1 MRVRTPSRHC
11 CCADWGFRVQ
21 ETHGEKNGEPKVLRH
36 TVLPP
41 LPMCEKSSQG
51 QTEIPEEIHT
61 WKGSIFSVFS
71 NKVANWEGSGYGA
84 LLQTPSVL
92 FPALSSDEG
101 CDSFMSYSSQT
112 AHIAILVCLTID
124 VILSCSARAP
134 ACMNPGIAR
143 PKASSPPLTLMHM
156 RCMSQVHMLRQSARN
171 STRPGRCARA
181 RLQA

>member
-11 CCADWGFRVQ
+11 CCADWGCHVQ

-84 LLQTPSVL
+84 LLQTPSVP
-92 FPALSSDEG
+92 FPALSFNEE
-101 CDSFMSYSSQT
+101 CDSLMFCSNQT
-112 AHIAILVCLTID
+112 ADTAILVCLTAH
-124 VILSCSARAP
+124 VSLPCSARAP
-134 ACMNPGIAR
+134 VCMNLGIAR
-143 PKASSPPLTLMHM
+143 HKASSPDLP
-156 RCMSQVHMLRQSARN
+156 
-171 STRPGRCARA
+171 
-181 RLQA
+181 